1 MAREDER
8 RRGPEG
14 GYRREP
20 GGRYSSDSARRS
32 ERGDDRNDTGADHR
46 DDTGYGNEWPED
58 YHSDFSGQ
66 APQRYRDSYSERQS
80 GPYRSP
86 TTGRSISEDEYRQ
99 EAQWHRSRPHTGFK
113 GRVAEFGTED
123 PKRVRSE
130 GGSNT

>member
-8 RRGPEG
+8 RRGLER

-20 GGRYSSDSARRS
+20 EGRYSSEYARRS
-32 ERGDDRNDTGADHR
+32 ERGDDWNDR
-46 DDTGYGNEWPED
+46 DSGRRCDTGYGNEWPED

-66 APQRYRDSYSERQS
+66 APQRYRDAYSERQS

-99 EAQWHRSRPHTGFK
+99 EAQWHRSRPYTGFA
-113 GRVAEFGTED
+113 GRVSDEVND
-123 PKRVRSE
+123 DE